1 MHGQSISANALLCPQ
16 GDISAE
22 TMINNVTGV
31 DPARRERLMQVLD
44 VNPAWRMNRVSD
56 GQRRRVQLAMGLLK
70 PFNVRA
76 HHGSVLTCGS
86 SCHGLARH
94 TCQRRVPLYI

>member
-1 MHGQSISANALLCPQ
+1 
-16 GDISAE
+16 
-22 TMINNVTGV
+22 MINNVTGV

-70 PFNVRA
+70 PFNVRRCRA
-76 HHGSVLTCGS
+76 HHLS
-86 SCHGLARH
+86 SRDSSADA
-94 TCQRRVPLYI
+94 T